1 IARSARVASTFGW
14 CAIRRARIA
23 TTCAGVLPGQKTASG
38 APARSARWWST
49 FANPRSSNGSPRSLA
64 TAASTSMRP
73 AFKSS
78 RSARR
83 ASLST
88 VRFRLQIQEEIGAA
102 RLKAGEVDRDIE
114 VAELAQA
121 LDDGLAPIALPQSRY
136 LGLIELEPGQPIV
149 VAHAELAEAERAHER
164 LGGVHLAQLLGRD
177 PIAVLEARGQARER
191 GLVPRGQAELARERA
206 DLVLPQLGL
215 DQGRADAP
223 LARGLH
229 ARAVIAAVVHV
240 GAVDERTAAFARR
253 DRLELEEEL
262 FLAEEAAVGWIAGV
276 VRVLQLLGAHDQVPH
291 PQELAQAPG
300 FVELARRVGL
310 GVGGHQERVSAE
322 GVLGGARQQGGVDA
336 AREGHDD
343 ASHRA
348 QDVEQ
353 AVVLGPRHSFIVA
366 WLSPVRARPGS
377 GRGTRCSAR

>member
-1 IARSARVASTFGW
+1 MARSARVASTFGW

-64 TAASTSMRP
+64 TAASTSTRP

-114 VAELAQA
+114 VPELAQA
-121 LDDGLAPIALPQSRY
+121 LDDGLAPIALPEPRH
-136 LGLIELEPGQPIV
+136 LGLVDLEPGQPIV

-164 LGGVHLAQLLGRD
+164 LGGVHLTQLLGRD

-191 GLVPRGQAELARERA
+191 GLVPRGQAELVRERA

-215 DQGRADAP
+215 DQGCTDAP

-229 ARAVIAAVVHV
+229 ARAMIAAVVHV
-240 GAVDERTAAFARR
+240 GAIDERPAALARR
-253 DRLELEEEL
+253 DRLELEEQL
-262 FLAEEAAVGWIAGV
+262 LLAEEAAVGRVARV
-276 VRVLQLLGAHDQVPH
+276 VRVLELLGAHDQVAH
-291 PQELAQAPG
+291 AQELAEPAG
-300 FVELARRVGL
+300 LVELASWIGLRVGRDEQSPL
-310 GVGGHQERVSAE
+310 AQRV
-322 GVLGGARQQGGVDA
+322 LRGAREQGGIDA
-336 AREGHDD
+336 ARERDDD
-343 ASHRA
+343 AVQRA
-348 QDVEQ
+348 QDVHQ
-353 AVVLGPRHSFIVA
+353 TVVLGLRHRLIVA
-366 WLSPVRARPGS
+366 RVSPRRYGS
-377 GRGTRCSAR
+377 TRIRSWNAV